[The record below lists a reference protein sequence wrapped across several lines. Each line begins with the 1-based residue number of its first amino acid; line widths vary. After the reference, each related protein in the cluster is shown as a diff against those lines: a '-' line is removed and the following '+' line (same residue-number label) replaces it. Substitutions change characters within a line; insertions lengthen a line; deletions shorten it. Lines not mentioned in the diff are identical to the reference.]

1 MDRTWRRES
10 SGCTGRCSKAAI
22 GRSRRGAATN
32 LKADGSKRA
41 LGIAALED
49 KIVQHALATVLGA
62 IFAVP
67 GNLQRLA
74 GFRRAVCRAW
84 LQALRSRSQLAR
96 LPWSRFARL
105 VALFIPLVRQLHLY
119 HNAFASLLK
128 ARAVCGNAASTDPCG
143 GSGATP
149 IPTATGIGLVH
160 PARSELIFVKRR
172 RATETQRKTFLVF
185 LCASAA

>member
-105 VALFIPLVRQLHLY
+105 VALFIPLVRQLHPY

-128 ARAVCGNAASTDPCG
+128 QEPYAVMPQVRIRAG
-143 GSGATP
+143 GLGQP
-149 IPTATGIGLVH
+149 
-160 PARSELIFVKRR
+160 R
-172 RATETQRKTFLVF
+172 FLPRP
-185 LCASAA
+185 ASASCIRLDLN